1 MRSRLVFIVI
11 SSIIYLSC
19 INNAQKYVQLGEE
32 FLQKRKYERA
42 AMAFRTAIDIN
53 PSLVDAY
60 DGLAKAY
67 QALGQISEAIA
78 SLEKALRINPE
89 NLEMKTRL
97 ASLYLLVSPP
107 QLSET
112 EKIINEILSTNPN
125 YTDAHI
131 LKANLLI
138 KTGASEEEILKAFN
152 YAIQLEP
159 QKQESYFALARFLT
173 QRKRYKEAEDIL
185 KRALNINEKAV
196 NAHLEYGLFLSTVG
210 RIGEAEKMF
219 EKSIDINPQFYQ
231 AYEVTANFY
240 LSNGE
245 LNKAEQI
252 YTKLIENLGSTA
264 ENLTDLARF
273 YLKIGRENDA
283 INILEKIIQQEPEYT
298 VARYHLAEIYLM
310 RGELEKARKEAE
322 NLLAYDEKDSRAL
335 ILRARTFLQENDPLQ
350 AIKDL
355 DLALKIQPSSKA
367 GIFYM
372 IQAYLD
378 LGQSEKAE
386 LYLGDLQKYYPDYP
400 YSKLLRAQIETLR
413 GNNDRALQELT
424 QLLEIS
430 KSSTDQTEEIR
441 DLRKKA
447 LSAQGLIFLEQR
459 KFQEAEK
466 KLLEAASLK
475 PTLASDMTNLAKLQ
489 LLKKNFPEAIRLYE
503 KALELD
509 KMNIDALSGLINIL
523 KFNKKFTQAHEKLQ
537 KAIDENTEIRLLPAF
552 HVLKSQ
558 LFQAEGQIS
567 EASEE
572 LEKAIKINQN
582 YLPAYIAYA
591 EILTAQGRID
601 EALAKYREV
610 LQRRPSPGLYVLAAI
625 LEELRKNWQE
635 AEKNYRKALEIDPDN
650 PIAANNLA
658 WLIATQTQ
666 GNLDEALSLAQN
678 AIEKI
683 RNEPAFF
690 DTLGIVYLKKGLY
703 SQAIESFRRAILLD
717 ETKSKSSTDNPNP
730 IYRLRL
736 AHALIQTGDKT
747 QAKKELEL
755 TIKMERFLKPED
767 LYQAKNLLRSL

>member
-1 MRSRLVFIVI
+1 MKSRLVIIVI

-42 AMAFRTAIDIN
+42 VMAFRTAIDVN

-97 ASLYLLVSPP
+97 AALYLSVSPP

-125 YTDAHI
+125 YADAHI

-138 KTGASEEEILKAFN
+138 KTGASEDEILKVFN

-159 QKQESYFALARFLT
+159 QRQESYFALARFLT
-173 QRKRYKEAEDIL
+173 QRQRYKEAEDIL
-185 KRALNINEKAV
+185 KRALNINEKAA
-196 NAHLEYGLFLSTVG
+196 NAYLEYGVFLSTVS

-283 INILEKIIQQEPEYT
+283 INIFEKILQQEPEYT

-310 RGELEKARKEAE
+310 RGELEKARKETE

-413 GNNDRALQELT
+413 GNNERALQELT
-424 QLLEIS
+424 QLLEVS
-430 KSSTDQTEEIR
+430 KSSIDQTQEIR

-459 KFQEAEK
+459 KFEEAEK

-489 LLKKNFPEAIRLYE
+489 FLKKNFPEAIKLYE

-509 KMNIDALSGLINIL
+509 KMNLDALSGLINTL

-537 KAIDENTEIRLLPAF
+537 KAIDENTEIKLLPAF

-558 LFQAEGQIS
+558 LFQAEGRIS

-582 YLPAYIAYA
+582 YLPTYIAYA

-601 EALAKYREV
+601 EALAKYQEV
-610 LQRRPSPGLYVLAAI
+610 LQRRPSPGLYVLAGI

-635 AEKNYRKALEIDPDN
+635 AEKNYRKALEINPDN

-683 RNEPAFF
+683 PNEPAFF
-690 DTLGIVYLKKGLY
+690 DTLGMVYLKKGLY

-717 ETKSKSSTDNPNP
+717 ETKSKSSTDNLNP
-730 IYRLRL
+730 TYRLRL
-736 AHALIQTGDKT
+736 AHALIQIGDKT